1 MKSCSNKKKKIFSMQ
16 TLYILFLL
24 PLASCLARKVKRCP
38 IWEGEKV
45 VSSFTISSSRMS
57 TNLVVTASKSN
68 YKKHRYQFP
77 RCVPSWSKHFLA
89 PVFGYKCI
97 NFISGSKLFHTVSL
111 YRYRYIFDKNF

>member
-1 MKSCSNKKKKIFSMQ
+1 MKSCSKQKTKIFSMQ
-16 TLYILFLL
+16 TMYILFLL

-68 YKKHRYQFP
+68 YKKHFTRFHNTGTILIKKTFKIIFNN
-77 RCVPSWSKHFLA
+77 SL
-89 PVFGYKCI
+89 
-97 NFISGSKLFHTVSL
+97 FILCEQKLQSDTVEFKL
-111 YRYRYIFDKNF
+111 PAIL